1 MSSQLDPFLIA
12 FDDALRTLFSQ
23 QHSSRTNPGAAELQS
38 PLTAEEKKRSAALM
52 RVNHVGEVC
61 AQALYNSQALATQKN
76 CMGCHAI
83 DRKMVGPSYKDVAKK
98 YAGDVTAADKLALKI
113 QKGGAGVWGPV
124 PMPTN
129 SQVNEKEAK
138 TLASWVL
145 SLK

>member
-1 MSSQLDPFLIA
+1 LSTLACFTGLPA
-12 FDDALRTLFSQ
+12 FAD
-23 QHSSRTNPGAAELQS
+23 
-38 PLTAEEKKRSAALM
+38 
-52 RVNHVGEVC
+52 
-61 AQALYNSQALATQKN
+61 QALATQKN

-83 DRKMVGPSYKDVAKK
+83 DRKMVGPSYKEVAKK

-129 SQVNEKEAK
+129 PQVNEKEAK

>member
-1 MSSQLDPFLIA
+1 MLRLQRVGWGLLLSALACFASLPA
-12 FDDALRTLFSQ
+12 FA
-23 QHSSRTNPGAAELQS
+23 N
-38 PLTAEEKKRSAALM
+38 
-52 RVNHVGEVC
+52 
-61 AQALYNSQALATQKN
+61 QALATQKN

-83 DRKMVGPSYKDVAKK
+83 DRKMVGPAYQDVAKK
-98 YAGDVTAADKLALKI
+98 YAGDATAADKLALKI